1 MGLIEAVS
9 PNFHPP
15 IKVLTMEEV
24 DQLEKDWVAHLKS
37 KLKEEYEMKRRASKD
52 KLESETTRL
61 LSVLAR
67 KEERFVLEIC
77 EKDRII
83 ECYEDIL
90 WHLENKLDLQPKNDI
105 AKRVI
110 AIMAVRKQPVVA
122 SQKHIKGKDD
132 CLLF

>member
-1 MGLIEAVS
+1 VS

>member
-1 MGLIEAVS
+1 LGLIEAVS

>member
-1 MGLIEAVS
+1 
-9 PNFHPP
+9 
-15 IKVLTMEEV
+15 MEEV